1 MEKARRFFM
10 TDAPRLAVSELST
23 SRYTDGRDDGL
34 LANDNARDLDMRFS
48 SITGVVSTEE
58 KSRFERMIFRATRG
72 NCFVRFAP
80 IKQPI
85 TDPNTG
91 ELVEKS
97 VFIIFYKSVTFEN
110 KLKKICDA
118 FQAHRYSL
126 PDMDDAP
133 AIDRM
138 LTENAQELVDSRTV
152 LLKNQDTR
160 YKLCQVLAQ
169 NVEKW
174 TWITVREKAIYHSLN
189 MFKSDVAGMLRAEG
203 WVIAEHIDEV
213 KMSVGRAHAN
223 MDLGQSA
230 LVDQAPMPW
239 PTPPTHF
246 TTNKFTYGYQQ
257 FVNTYGIP
265 LGIVKRILHFSQRLH
280 SLSFSESCM
289 EILDTVCSFF
299 VLVFTLQRE
308 SQRKGNTWRNGFRYA
323 RWTLYD
329 YHDGILCCLRWFHL
343 Q

>member
-1 MEKARRFFM
+1 M

-133 AIDRM
+133 AIDRKIRIHVTSSARS
-138 LTENAQELVDSRTV
+138 LHRT
-152 LLKNQDTR
+152 
-160 YKLCQVLAQ
+160 
-169 NVEKW
+169 
-174 TWITVREKAIYHSLN
+174 
-189 MFKSDVAGMLRAEG
+189 
-203 WVIAEHIDEV
+203 
-213 KMSVGRAHAN
+213 
-223 MDLGQSA
+223 
-230 LVDQAPMPW
+230 
-239 PTPPTHF
+239 
-246 TTNKFTYGYQQ
+246 
-257 FVNTYGIP
+257 
-265 LGIVKRILHFSQRLH
+265 
-280 SLSFSESCM
+280 
-289 EILDTVCSFF
+289 
-299 VLVFTLQRE
+299 
-308 SQRKGNTWRNGFRYA
+308 
-323 RWTLYD
+323 
-329 YHDGILCCLRWFHL
+329 
-343 Q
+343 